1 MTQKNKFTLMKSPL
15 VRALL
20 VLACL
25 FALPIAIKA
34 FPIIPRLILGAIISA
49 MGIGLLIRARKLAVT
64 HRSAT
69 LKRQVSAAR
78 NIRSVLKMEV
88 EVEIFYL
95 AGLLVGLIAFLW
107 VAIRP
112 AQVTSIQYI
121 FTIAGICLSIAGI
134 ADFLQAAYKLTKFAW
149 GRAVGKA
156 LLGISATIAY
166 LGAGAMSKSVVASA
180 VGYDPKYFVE
190 SVGIFQALLTPVA
203 YIGICATIIAPC
215 CICVVGINMF
225 LGMAAMF
232 WQQLKGMFVRRKST
246 TEPHI
251 ASFPYRLWTGRK
263 YIQPFNIFDWHVT
276 RPIVRPMAIL
286 AAACS
291 VLMLIS
297 QTATLE
303 IGLRQ
308 RFIRAMV
315 VAIDFRSAA
324 TCAGT
329 PVQSPAA
336 YAESGVLLIAGSNG
350 EVVRKV
356 CTSSISSTKP

>member
-1 MTQKNKFTLMKSPL
+1 MTQKNEFTFMTSRS

-25 FALPIAIKA
+25 FALPLAIKA
-34 FPIIPRLILGAIISA
+34 FPIIPRLFLVAIISA
-49 MGIGLLIRARKLAVT
+49 MGIGLLIRAHKLAVT
-64 HRSAT
+64 HRDAV
-69 LKRQVSAAR
+69 LKRQVRVAR
-78 NIRSVLKMEV
+78 NVRAVLKMGV

-95 AGLLVGLIAFLW
+95 AGLLIGLIAFLY
-107 VAIRP
+107 VAIPP
-112 AQVTSIQYI
+112 AQVTSIQNI

-134 ADFLQAAYKLTKFAW
+134 ADFLQAAYRLTKFAW

-166 LGAGAMSKSVVASA
+166 LAAGAMAKSIVASA
-180 VGYDPKYFVE
+180 VAYDPKYFVD
-190 SVGIFQALLTPVA
+190 SVNIFQALLTPIA
-203 YIGICATIIAPC
+203 YVGICAAIIAPC
-215 CICVVGINMF
+215 CICVVAINMF
-225 LGMAAMF
+225 LGVAAMY
-232 WQQLKGMFVRRKST
+232 WQQLRGMFAQRRST
-246 TEPHI
+246 TAPHI
-251 ASFPYRLWTGRK
+251 ASFSYRLWTGRK
-263 YIQPFNIFDWHVT
+263 YTRPFDIFDWHKT

-286 AAACS
+286 AAACA
-291 VLMLIS
+291 VLVLIS
-297 QTATLE
+297 QIASLE

-329 PVQSPAA
+329 LVQSPAA
-336 YAESGVLLIAGSNG
+336 YIESGIILISGSNG

-356 CTSSISSTKP
+356 CTSSISSTTR